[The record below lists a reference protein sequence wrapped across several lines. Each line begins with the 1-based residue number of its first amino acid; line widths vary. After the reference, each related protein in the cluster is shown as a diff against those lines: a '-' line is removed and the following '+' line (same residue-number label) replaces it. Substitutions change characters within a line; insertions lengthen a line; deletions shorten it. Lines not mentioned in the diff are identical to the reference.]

1 MALLNNYTSKTKVK
15 QLKTPHLEQDMESS
29 GHASFFSTASG
40 FLEQGEEDASESSL
54 EIWCRKPVSE
64 NQGHAQY
71 ETGGEEHPSLEDS
84 ETDKGQV
91 SGQTETHPLA
101 PVYDENDAT
110 SGQASGS
117 TGTPIVAPTH
127 DDRETERSYPAWEEQ
142 DPPKDRPVEMGI
154 HQASVAKYP
163 EDALDHSEEA
173 ASWSCLELWSKQSVS
188 EDWAHFHS
196 QTGVTNDAASND
208 TEAERGQVSDQ
219 MKTSLALSAEM
230 REFKTSPCCEAQIP
244 QKQVQ
249 KGMGNLH
256 TPVAEELKATGALEQ
271 GKEVASGSCL
281 EIQKKKSILKHQ
293 VNVQN
298 HTGLKGD
305 LASQDSEAKRRQTS
319 GPTDTP
325 SAALGFDNTGS
336 ERSPPYHEEQNFQK
350 QLRKRMG
357 NLQASETEDPKAA
370 VKRVYDQ
377 GDLLGEGG
385 YGSTYEGFRKSDGLL
400 VAIKYVSK
408 SKAEMV
414 MDTEGP
420 IPVEVALLR
429 RVNSAPSCPYI
440 IRLIEWFDLPTE
452 YALILE
458 RPHPCKDLLDVCIS
472 LGGRL
477 SEELARS
484 VMLHVVKALIHCQNR
499 GVMHRDLKPEN
510 LLMTT
515 TEIKLIDFGCGAF
528 LKDTPFYQF
537 FGQ

>member
-1 MALLNNYTSKTKVK
+1 
-15 QLKTPHLEQDMESS
+15 
-29 GHASFFSTASG
+29 
-40 FLEQGEEDASESSL
+40 
-54 EIWCRKPVSE
+54 
-64 NQGHAQY
+64 
-71 ETGGEEHPSLEDS
+71 
-84 ETDKGQV
+84 
-91 SGQTETHPLA
+91 
-101 PVYDENDAT
+101 
-110 SGQASGS
+110 
-117 TGTPIVAPTH
+117 
-127 DDRETERSYPAWEEQ
+127 
-142 DPPKDRPVEMGI
+142 
-154 HQASVAKYP
+154 
-163 EDALDHSEEA
+163 
-173 ASWSCLELWSKQSVS
+173 
-188 EDWAHFHS
+188 
-196 QTGVTNDAASND
+196 
-208 TEAERGQVSDQ
+208 
-219 MKTSLALSAEM
+219 M

-537 FGQ
+537 FGTEFYCPPEVFLQRRYLAGPATVWSFGVTLYHLVSGQLPFKSREEIIKHSLVLPETSEVCKLLISWCLQPKPKNRPTLEQIQRHPWFH